1 MEGGH
6 WPLLGVGGKEHPEE
20 VGGRRIPV
28 GDEDGRIPVAVG
40 GNTRGSPY
48 PERAAVELE
57 VSEMRPSG

>member
-6 WPLLGVGGKEHPEE
+6 WPLLGVGHGDSPVRVGGKGHPEE
-20 VGGRRIPV
+20 VGGR
-28 GDEDGRIPVAVG
+28 RIPVAVG

-57 VSEMRPSG
+57 VSEMRPAG